1 MQSIVESERELSG
14 GSMSIREDQ
23 NRFRDIIRGRIK
35 ENFKKY
41 VSHGEMI
48 GKRENDFVKI
58 PVPTIDIPRFKYGQ
72 KQQGGVGQG
81 QGQPGDP
88 ANGEPQ
94 PGAGQAGDNEG
105 QHQLEVDVSL
115 EELADILGEELEL
128 PRIQPK
134 GRPKQDNIKNKY
146 SGIAPIGPAGLR
158 HFKQSYKRALQRYIS
173 SGTYSPDTPVI
184 VPIRGDM
191 RYRSFKPINKPM
203 SNAVVIYMMDVSG
216 SMGEEQKEIV
226 RLESFW
232 INTWLKKHYKG
243 LETRFIIHDAT
254 AKEVD
259 EKTFFSTSES
269 GGTLISSAYKLCQ
282 QIIEQDYPVRDWN
295 IYPFHF
301 SDGDNWSGEDTR
313 LCMKLLKEFY
323 FPNVNMF
330 GYGQVESKYGSGQ
343 FLKDLER
350 EFPSEEQLVM
360 SKIEN
365 REAILGSI
373 KDFLGKGK

>member
-1 MQSIVESERELSG
+1 LA
-14 GSMSIREDQ
+14 IREDQ

-41 VSHGEMI
+41 VTHGEMV
-48 GKRENDFVKI
+48 GRRENDLVKI
-58 PVPTIDIPRFKYGQ
+58 PVPSIDIPRFKYGA
-72 KQQGGVGQG
+72 KQRGGVGQG
-81 QGQPGDP
+81 QGNPGDP
-88 ANGEPQ
+88 LDGEPSES
-94 PGAGQAGDNEG
+94 GAGEAGNESG
-105 QHQLEVDVSL
+105 QHAIEAEISMD
-115 EELADILGEELEL
+115 ELADILGEELEL
-128 PRIQPK
+128 PRIEPK
-134 GRPKQDNIKNKY
+134 GRPRQDVIKNRY
-146 SGIAPIGPAGLR
+146 SGIAPVGPAGLR
-158 HFKQSYKRALQRYIS
+158 HFKSSYKRALKRYIS
-173 SGTYSPDTPVI
+173 SGIYTPDNPVI
-184 VPIRGDM
+184 IPIRGDF
-191 RYRSFKPINKPM
+191 RYRSFKPVVKPM
-203 SNAVVIYMMDVSG
+203 ANAVVIYMMDVSG

-243 LETRFIIHDAT
+243 LETRFIIHDAS

-282 QIIEQDYPVRDWN
+282 EIIEKDYPPSDWN

-313 LCMKLLKEFY
+313 LCMRLLSEF
-323 FPNVNMF
+323 FLPNVNMF

-350 EFPSEEQLVM
+350 EFPNEEQLVV

-365 REAILGSI
+365 RDKILSSI

>member
-1 MQSIVESERELSG
+1 
-14 GSMSIREDQ
+14 MSIREDHG
-23 NRFRDIIRGRIK
+23 RFRDIIRGRIK

-41 VSHGEMI
+41 VSHGEMV

-58 PVPTIDIPRFKYGQ
+58 PVPYIDIPRFKYGP
-72 KQQGGVGQG
+72 KERGGVGQG
-81 QGQPGDP
+81 SGSPGDPIDGQPGDGS
-88 ANGEPQ
+88 GEAGNQ
-94 PGAGQAGDNEG
+94 PG
-105 QHQLEVDVSL
+105 QHTLDVEVSM

-128 PRIQPK
+128 PNIQPK
-134 GRPKQDNIKNKY
+134 GRPQIQATKTKY
-146 SGIAPIGPAGLR
+146 SGLSPVGPEGLR
-158 HFKQSYKRALQRYIS
+158 HFKFSYKRALKRYIA
-173 SGTYSPDTPVI
+173 SGTYDPEDPVI
-184 VPIRGDM
+184 VPVRADF
-191 RYRSFKPINKPM
+191 RYRSFRQVVQPQAK
-203 SNAVVIYMMDVSG
+203 AVVIYMMDVSG

-243 LETRFIIHDAT
+243 LETRFIIHDAA

-282 QIIEQDYPVRDWN
+282 QVIEADYPTAGWN

-313 LCMKLLKEFY
+313 LCMRLLREF
-323 FPNVNMF
+323 FLPNVNMF

-350 EFPSEEQLVM
+350 EFPSDDRLVL

-365 REAILGSI
+365 REKILASI